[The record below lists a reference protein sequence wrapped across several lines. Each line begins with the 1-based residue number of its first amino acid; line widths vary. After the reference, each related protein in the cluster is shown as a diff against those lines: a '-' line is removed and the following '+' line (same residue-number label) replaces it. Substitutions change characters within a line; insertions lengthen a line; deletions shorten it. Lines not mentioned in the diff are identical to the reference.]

1 MAVTTKSFFSPSS
14 LQVPLSQQGRRPSLG
29 ATRAARSSG
38 DRVAQAA
45 RAWGR
50 AAGRAREGHRS
61 PQRSRRQGW
70 RRPPSA
76 AGAPTGGRSRRA
88 PARGRPAARA
98 SVAPRRRGSPRGSC
112 RGALREERPVRLGAK
127 RGAQGAGRGAGL
139 GRSHSLGSAPGQE
152 DAGWSCR
159 KRTVISRISAFSSLE

>member
-127 RGAQGAGRGAGL
+127 RGARGAGQGWGGVTHWAL
-139 GRSHSLGSAPGQE
+139 PRGRRTQAGPAGSARSFPGYPPSP
-152 DAGWSCR
+152 A
-159 KRTVISRISAFSSLE
+159 